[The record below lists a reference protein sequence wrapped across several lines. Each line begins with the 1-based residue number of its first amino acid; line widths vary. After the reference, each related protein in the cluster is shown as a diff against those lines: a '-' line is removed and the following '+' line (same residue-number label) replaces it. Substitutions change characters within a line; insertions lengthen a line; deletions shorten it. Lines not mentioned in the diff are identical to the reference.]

1 MRASRKLTAAICQVL
16 IGLLLSTQVAFATQ
30 PCVEAGMSAA
40 AALATTE
47 DHECCETSVSERT
60 LCAMKCI
67 DGTKV
72 SAHPPL
78 SVPLASSQAVLRL
91 AAIDGTGTEL
101 HAASLYTPARG
112 PPKTI
117 RFCSFL
123 I

>member
-1 MRASRKLTAAICQVL
+1 MRAHRKTTAAICQLL
-16 IGLLLSTQVAFATQ
+16 IGLLLFSQAAFATQ

-40 AALATTE
+40 AALAATE

-67 DGTKV
+67 DGSKV
-72 SAHPPL
+72 SAHAPL
-78 SVPLASSQAVLRL
+78 SIPLASPQAVLTL
-91 AAIDGTGTEL
+91 AATGDSRTEL
-101 HAASLYTPARG
+101 HPASLYTPARD

>member
-1 MRASRKLTAAICQVL
+1 MCASRKLTAAICRVL
-16 IGLLLSTQVAFATQ
+16 IGLLLFTQAAFAAQ

-40 AALATTE
+40 AALAAPE
-47 DHECCETSVSERT
+47 GHECCETSVSERT

-67 DGTKV
+67 DGSKV
-72 SAHPPL
+72 SPHPPL
-78 SVPLASSQAVLRL
+78 SLPLASSQVVLML